1 MLIYYVGTSDS
12 CLMVRKDGRWV
23 KIVDFVNLAGQETDP
38 VATAKTVS
46 ITAGNTAIAVAGGTQ
61 TVGNNPNF
69 TLTVPNTNP
78 IWNASQLQGVSISS
92 TSPTTD
98 QLLQYNGTSWAPWT
112 PNYLPSSNISGT
124 TNYVAKF
131 TGVNSL
137 GNSQIFDNGTYVGI
151 GTTTPQA
158 NLDVNGNFKLGQQ
171 GTVTKNIIS
180 FAWNVG
186 NINFNAGTIGRM
198 WGYYYYS
205 ADTTVV
211 KVPIPAGSQ
220 PTTTQAVVMVS
231 PNTDLPPTVSI
242 AYARLTST
250 SNVEVVFVNASS
262 SAATAPPPP
271 AKNLT
276 LYITIIEF

>member
-1 MLIYYVGTSDS
+1 M
-12 CLMVRKDGRWV
+12 
-23 KIVDFVNLAGQETDP
+23 
-38 VATAKTVS
+38 
-46 ITAGNTAIAVAGGTQ
+46 
-61 TVGNNPNF
+61 
-69 TLTVPNTNP
+69 PNTNP

-171 GTVTKNIIS
+171 GTVLNNIVSIS
-180 FAWNVG
+180 NVQISDSTRFWG
-186 NINFNAGTIGRM
+186 NHYVPVTLPLPNGFSLSNNATIIINPMNRLDHLSIGYVRVTGTNQIEVQFVNTDYNINMLGLF
-198 WGYYYYS
+198 
-205 ADTTVV
+205 
-211 KVPIPAGSQ
+211 VPINHSLN
-220 PTTTQAVVMVS
+220 TQS
-231 PNTDLPPTVSI
+231 FN
-242 AYARLTST
+242 
-250 SNVEVVFVNASS
+250 
-262 SAATAPPPP
+262 
-271 AKNLT
+271 
-276 LYITIIEF
+276 ITIIQ